1 MAWPYGDTS
10 TRYALLQLGSQPSS
24 GPSWAWVL
32 LCCWAFRPA
41 LFPSLLCQPA
51 VPELSAPL
59 CPLPLRVYRPLEF
72 NLRPPP
78 HRPRIL
84 PSLALLLPSA
94 PPLLLLA
101 PREPHFL
108 ISFLN
113 KKVKVTVRLKRCS

>member
-78 HRPRIL
+78 TDPGSYPLWLCFSPL
-84 PSLALLLPSA
+84 PHPFSFW
-94 PPLLLLA
+94 PPGS
-101 PREPHFL
+101 L
-108 ISFLN
+108 IS
-113 KKVKVTVRLKRCS
+113 